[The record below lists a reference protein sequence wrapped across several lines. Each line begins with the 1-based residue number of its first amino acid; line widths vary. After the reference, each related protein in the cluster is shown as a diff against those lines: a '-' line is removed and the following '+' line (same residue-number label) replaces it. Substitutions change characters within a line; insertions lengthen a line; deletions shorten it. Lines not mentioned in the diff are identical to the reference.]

1 MNFEQGFQN
10 CKFQF
15 FGWIFAIFSQKFF
28 QKSQVPRNVLVDFD
42 TPRGTDFQT
51 EKPDR
56 QILKF
61 RHDFDWILK
70 QILYFLTT

>member
-1 MNFEQGFQN
+1 LSKKFKIANFDFSVGFLRDFHRN
-10 CKFQF
+10 F
-15 FGWIFAIFSQKFF
+15 FKKVVEKNFS
-28 QKSQVPRNVLVDFD
+28 VDFD
-42 TPRGTDFQT
+42 TPLGTDFQT

-70 QILYFLTT
+70 RIRYFLAT